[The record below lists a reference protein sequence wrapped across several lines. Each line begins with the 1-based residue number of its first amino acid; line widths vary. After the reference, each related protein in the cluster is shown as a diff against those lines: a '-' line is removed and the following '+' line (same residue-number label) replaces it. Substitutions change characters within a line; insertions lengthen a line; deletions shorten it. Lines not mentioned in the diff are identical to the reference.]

1 MFGSVGMQEVILIL
15 FILLLLF
22 GSKRLPELGQ
32 SLGKV
37 ILDFKRGV
45 SEIQEE
51 IGKDDAFRVSLLM
64 DRLERLSGD
73 ELEEEEED

>member
-1 MFGSVGMQEVILIL
+1 MANHASLSKAQAESLLIFL
-15 FILLLLF
+15 
-22 GSKRLPELGQ
+22 RLKMPESIDDL
-32 SLGKV
+32 V
-37 ILDFKRGV
+37 
-45 SEIQEE
+45 EE